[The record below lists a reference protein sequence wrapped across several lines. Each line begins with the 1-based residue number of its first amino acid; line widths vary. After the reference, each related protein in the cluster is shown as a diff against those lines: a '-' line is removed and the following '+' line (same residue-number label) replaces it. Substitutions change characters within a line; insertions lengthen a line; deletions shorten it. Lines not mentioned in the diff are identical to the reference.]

1 MAESHKNSRQSSKE
15 FHPSAIVN
23 PKGHLAGDKVGFQ
36 DVVAFLK
43 ESGNRAGSAE
53 IDNAAVS
60 AAEVDNSGKLTDIA
74 QVGLLENSQAVN
86 NAD

>member
-1 MAESHKNSRQSSKE
+1 MAASQASSRQSSKD

-43 ESGNRAGSAE
+43 ESGNRAGGVE
-53 IDNAAVS
+53 TDNAAVMEESNDS
-60 AAEVDNSGKLTDIA
+60 AGYE
-74 QVGLLENSQAVN
+74 QAVVEREYEVN